1 MTCLVL
7 QLPYIAAGSN
17 VATSA
22 PETTHSPVSSV
33 PSSSTSMI
41 VAYIGTRPKQRRI
54 SRLVWRLGPTY
65 LLEDPLSSG
74 TILCMYLLGP
84 VYCGSFQAPYVE
96 TTASRLQQIEDAVF
110 LPAPGASSV
119 SSMGEA
125 LGSLVAEDRVSFG
138 LNASAQ
144 SEITYRDLQ
153 QQQHDVDVN
162 AIRKELGITRNDL
175 DWPIQLLH
183 NTASH
188 LSGAGRT
195 FGAIVISRSGVRTFH
210 PHPIHHL
217 LECVGGTF
225 ILLGL
230 IAKATTVDSLYAS
243 VKALVCVLR
252 GNGLAMNQMERDGGF
267 AILGMLYR
275 TKSQLLNSHILH
287 LTFSLVGTID
297 SDRECSRILHVTAF
311 HDLLANL
318 EVWREA
324 AEELQRSLFNH
335 LFELVTLS
343 SEKHTNAEQL
353 CDMQMVHRLLQVLH
367 RNSLSDATVKSVAN
381 VLSALLLQVQ
391 NRENLLSF
399 GQFVASL
406 LPVRDTDELKVLQAE
421 QLMASQAEAVVSA
434 SGDLSNDHTKLPSN
448 DALVPLP
455 DTPLGKRVHL
465 RNVLLEL
472 LASLLHDERLELE
485 TRLASE
491 VMDVLGSD
499 WLLAFMQHN
508 VHHTTV
514 TRALRIVAAMLRH
527 PVLQLRFQDGTMC
540 GNWTIGAN
548 EPGKHSPVP
557 KSISEMRPLCIPDL
571 RGYHALSYMLPPH
584 VHCSHI
590 FVILLAVLLGQN
602 IVEIP
607 MTVQLNADELD
618 KIFNFGR
625 ASPSKQLSKNP
636 GVRVN
641 SDMALVLLVI
651 LRSLLSE
658 PSLLGD
664 DLSKCDYPVVLVQI
678 LVSLYHRLAEF
689 ATVCTSREFID
700 GLTASLF
707 PLPRASMQEP
717 VEEFIVLEH
726 DESVPTAEVDFS
738 ALKNSLLTSHPAKQ
752 HVFDFLCRLVTD
764 HLKSAQI
771 SKGFP
776 ILDAILDASPDGCS
790 SEQQSEFQI
799 SFILSLLNHLVVME
813 ILSPNSSSSKRKN
826 SAQLLPGVTAIL
838 SRIAHRLWTG
848 VITRDHGAVLMPIL
862 QLMEQSKSSRKLIYV
877 YTENCVC
884 QKPNSSSKW

>member
-391 NRENLLSF
+391 NRENLLRYS
-399 GQFVASL
+399 
-406 LPVRDTDELKVLQAE
+406 
-421 QLMASQAEAVVSA
+421 
-434 SGDLSNDHTKLPSN
+434 
-448 DALVPLP
+448 
-455 DTPLGKRVHL
+455 
-465 RNVLLEL
+465 
-472 LASLLHDERLELE
+472 
-485 TRLASE
+485 
-491 VMDVLGSD
+491 
-499 WLLAFMQHN
+499 
-508 VHHTTV
+508 
-514 TRALRIVAAMLRH
+514 
-527 PVLQLRFQDGTMC
+527 
-540 GNWTIGAN
+540 
-548 EPGKHSPVP
+548 
-557 KSISEMRPLCIPDL
+557 
-571 RGYHALSYMLPPH
+571 
-584 VHCSHI
+584 
-590 FVILLAVLLGQN
+590 
-602 IVEIP
+602 
-607 MTVQLNADELD
+607 
-618 KIFNFGR
+618 
-625 ASPSKQLSKNP
+625 
-636 GVRVN
+636 
-641 SDMALVLLVI
+641 
-651 LRSLLSE
+651 
-658 PSLLGD
+658 
-664 DLSKCDYPVVLVQI
+664 
-678 LVSLYHRLAEF
+678 
-689 ATVCTSREFID
+689 
-700 GLTASLF
+700 
-707 PLPRASMQEP
+707 
-717 VEEFIVLEH
+717 
-726 DESVPTAEVDFS
+726 
-738 ALKNSLLTSHPAKQ
+738 
-752 HVFDFLCRLVTD
+752 
-764 HLKSAQI
+764 
-771 SKGFP
+771 
-776 ILDAILDASPDGCS
+776 
-790 SEQQSEFQI
+790 
-799 SFILSLLNHLVVME
+799 
-813 ILSPNSSSSKRKN
+813 
-826 SAQLLPGVTAIL
+826 
-838 SRIAHRLWTG
+838 
-848 VITRDHGAVLMPIL
+848 
-862 QLMEQSKSSRKLIYV
+862 
-877 YTENCVC
+877 
-884 QKPNSSSKW
+884 